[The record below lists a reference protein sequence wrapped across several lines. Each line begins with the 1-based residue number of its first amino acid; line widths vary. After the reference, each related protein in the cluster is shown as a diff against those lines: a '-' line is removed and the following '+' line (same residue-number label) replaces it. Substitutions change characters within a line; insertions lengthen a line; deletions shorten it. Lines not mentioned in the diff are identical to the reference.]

1 MRVDRNR
8 LLTTTIIAGV
18 AAAVGLPTA
27 AMAQDTPP
35 PQQPPAAATP
45 DKPASEVQ
53 EVVITGS
60 RIHRNE
66 FNSPDPIQVIRSE
79 DAKLRGVADTTQ
91 LLQSSTIASGSPQV
105 NAVISTAFVTNGGPG
120 AQTISLRGLGAN
132 RTVFLLNGR
141 RAGAAGTR
149 GGVSSFDLNVLPES
163 VIDRVEILKDGAS
176 SVYGSDAVAGVVNI
190 ITKTKM
196 DGAQFDAFASQP
208 FQTGGEQYRASAAWG
223 KTWGRGGYFTVNVD
237 YFKQNEQTNGQRDY
251 TNCPRQYVFNP
262 TTHARS
268 DVVDPRTGQIQCRNL
283 IYDDIWIYDGNDFSG
298 RSGKLQFD
306 YSGQLAGLAPKNL
319 PGYPTSPA
327 GFFIVGDTSTPNG
340 LGLED
345 TNSPFDKT
353 TTLSPALST
362 TSVFVQG
369 GYDLGDHIQA
379 YSEVLLSRRT
389 SASHGYRQFWT
400 YLYTEDGANFGWN
413 NDPFSA
419 GFKGNY
425 FLSPTPVT
433 NKNDANQ
440 KVNFARA
447 VLGLKGDAP
456 GIGFLKG
463 WTWDTFVQYSRSEGY
478 YGQDV
483 ILDDAVKASDGRGD
497 FGSFGLFN
505 ANSIPRPTASCV
517 GYTTPI
523 SHRPCVDVSW
533 VSPDFLAGKYTA
545 AEAAFLFDY
554 EIGKTTYQQT
564 TWEGSATGDLFNL
577 PAGPVGA
584 AVGFHVQQ
592 DSIND
597 VPGKDTLASNVW
609 GQTAAGITKGSENT
623 KEAFGELSIPLIR
636 DMPFI
641 YRLDTNLSG
650 RETTVDGHGSNF
662 TYKVGVNWAI
672 TPEYRLRGT
681 YGTSFRAP
689 ALFESFLANQ
699 TSFLGQRSI
708 DPCINWGAALAAN
721 QIPQRVANNCAAQGV
736 PAVYSG
742 AGSSATIFTGG
753 GPNLRSETSKAYT
766 FGAIWTPKAIDLNVA
781 VDYFNIQVN
790 NEITTLGPNNI
801 VFACLNS
808 VSFPSDPLCSLFSR
822 NASHLITVVHDN
834 YVNIA
839 TQEDRGVDLTVRY
852 RHDLPWDSR
861 LTIDTQAT
869 WTFENSTLLFPSS
882 AKVENNGTI
891 GSPDFTAL
899 ANLRVDHGPWTAF
912 WSVDWIG
919 RASALSF
926 AGSDTNS
933 AGTQL
938 YKIRTEPT
946 AYHSLSLRRD
956 FKTWS
961 LLVGVR
967 NIFDERPP
975 SLTTIN
981 VGGQYNTI
989 GTSVLASQ
997 YDYIGRRAF
1006 MNITKRF

>member
-1 MRVDRNR
+1 MRVDRYG
-8 LLTTTIIAGV
+8 LLTSTIIAGL
-18 AAAVGLPTA
+18 AAAVGLPA
-27 AMAQDTPP
+27 AAQDAPAP
-35 PQQPPAAATP
+35 QQQPPAVS
-45 DKPASEVQ
+45 DKDANQVQ
-53 EVVITGS
+53 EVVVTGS
-60 RIHRNE
+60 RIRRNE
-66 FNSPDPIQVIRSE
+66 YNSPDPIQVIRSE
-79 DAKLRGVADTTQ
+79 DATLRGVADTSE

-163 VIDRVEILKDGAS
+163 VVDRVEILKDGAS

-208 FQTGGEQYRASAAWG
+208 SQAGGEQYRASAAWG
-223 KTWGRGGYFTVNVD
+223 KTWGKGGYLTVNVD

-251 TNCPRQYVFNP
+251 TNCAQQYVFNP
-262 TTHARS
+262 TTHARL
-268 DVVDPRTGQIQCRNL
+268 DVIDPRTGQIQCRSL
-283 IYDDIWIYDGNDFSG
+283 IYDDIWLYSG
-298 RSGKLQFD
+298 TNFAGSPGKLQFD
-306 YSGQLAGLAPKNL
+306 YSGKLAGLAPKNL

-327 GFFIVGDTSTPNG
+327 GFFIVGDPSTPNG

-345 TNSPFDKT
+345 ANSPFNNQA
-353 TTLSPALST
+353 TLSPELST
-362 TSVFVQG
+362 TSIFVQG
-369 GYDLGDHIQA
+369 GHDLTDHIQA

-400 YLYTEDGANFGWN
+400 YLYTADQANFGWN

-419 GFKGNY
+419 GFNGNT

-433 NKNDANQ
+433 NKNNSNQ
-440 KVNFARA
+440 KVNFGRV
-447 VLGLKGDAP
+447 VLGLKGDIP
-456 GIGFLKG
+456 TTGPLKG
-463 WTWDTFVQYSRSEGY
+463 WTWDTFVQYSQSQGY

-505 ANSIPRPTASCV
+505 ANSIPRATASCV
-517 GYTTPI
+517 GFMTPI

-545 AEAAFLFDY
+545 AEAGFLFDY
-554 EIGKTTYQQT
+554 EIGKTTYEQT

-584 AVGFHVQQ
+584 AVGFHLQK

-597 VPGKDTLASNVW
+597 VPGRDTLASNVW
-609 GQTAAGITKGSENT
+609 GQTAAGITKGTENT
-623 KEAFGELSIPLIR
+623 KEAFGELSIPVIR
-636 DMPFI
+636 DVPFI
-641 YRLDTNLSG
+641 YRLDANLSG
-650 RETTVDGHGSNF
+650 RETAVDGHGSNF
-662 TYKVGVNWAI
+662 TYKAGLNWAI

-708 DPCINWGAALAAN
+708 DPCINWGAQLAINA
-721 QIPQRVANNCAAQGV
+721 IPQRVANNCAAQGV
-736 PAVYSG
+736 PSNFSG
-742 AGSSATIFTGG
+742 AGASATIFTGG
-753 GPNLRSETSKAYT
+753 GPNLKSETSKAYT
-766 FGAIWTPKAIDLNVA
+766 LGAIWTPKFIDLNVA

-790 NEITTLGPNNI
+790 NEITTLGPGSI

-808 VSFPSDPLCSLFSR
+808 VSFPTDPLCSLFAR
-822 NASHLITVVHDN
+822 NASHLITAVHDN

-839 TQEDRGVDLTVRY
+839 TQEDRGIDLSVRY
-852 RHDLPWDSR
+852 RHSLPWDSR

-869 WTFENSTLLFPSS
+869 WTFENSTLLFPGS
-882 AKVENNGTI
+882 AKVESNGTI
-891 GSPDFTAL
+891 GNPDFTSL
-899 ANLRVDHGPWTAF
+899 TNLRIDHGPWTAF
-912 WSVDWIG
+912 WSVQWIG
-919 RASALSF
+919 RSSALSL
-926 AGSDTNS
+926 AGSDTNA

-938 YKIRTEPT
+938 FKIRTEAT

-956 FKTWS
+956 FKDWS
-961 LLVGVR
+961 LLIGVR

-975 SLTTIN
+975 SLTTVN
-981 VGGQYNTI
+981 VGGGYSTV
-989 GTSVLASQ
+989 GSSVLASQ

-1006 MNITKRF
+1006 VNITKRF